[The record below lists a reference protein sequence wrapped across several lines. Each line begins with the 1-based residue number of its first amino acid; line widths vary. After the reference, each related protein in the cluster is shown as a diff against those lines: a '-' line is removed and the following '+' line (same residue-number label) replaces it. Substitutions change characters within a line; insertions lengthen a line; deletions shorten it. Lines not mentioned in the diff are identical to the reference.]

1 MSSMAYASL
10 ARSTFLYI
18 PLYVYVC
25 IYTYMYALVL
35 YFWFADTYVRTYV
48 YIYLF
53 GPKMVCSAERQH
65 LFAQT
70 ISRRKEYTKCVN

>member
-1 MSSMAYASL
+1 
-10 ARSTFLYI
+10 
-18 PLYVYVC
+18 
-25 IYTYMYALVL
+25 MYALVL
-35 YFWFADTYVRTYV
+35 YFWFADTYVSTYV